1 MELLSSLEAIRSV
14 TAIWELMLSI
24 NLPTTGRRADSE
36 EESGVAVGVGVGMP
50 ERGGADGVD
59 EVEDTA
65 GAEVVE
71 EAGGAV
77 VDGAGG
83 AEIGAAGAKDDGAVG
98 AEVGAVGA
106 EEKGASEA
114 GGSTAGGLAEENTEG
129 AWVGGAKV

>member
-83 AEIGAAGAKDDGAVG
+83 AEIGAAGAK
-98 AEVGAVGA
+98 
-106 EEKGASEA
+106 EKGASEA

-129 AWVGGAKV
+129 AWVGGAKG